1 LTLRVSEPVRSESM
15 WRNRPKAIGVAA
27 AVTLALASV
36 TGCQV
41 NAGSAV
47 VIDGTS
53 VSESAVL
60 QDTAAYLAEQS
71 KTPPT
76 DAQKATLNRAQIT
89 YLVRH
94 SLIAKAVDA
103 QGIVI
108 TDQQRTAVKASV
120 TAQNPQA
127 NLTGRLGL
135 PASDEAGVVNDVV
148 ALELLV
154 KALPPGGEPVQNV
167 SITAE
172 GVPAANRDEA
182 VSLRSKYLANPGEM
196 DAAVSAAG
204 EKGIAKRV
212 YDLVSTPAAGSAGL
226 YQPSPDQ
233 LVILPGADG
242 YLVLRA
248 TGRTV
253 KPAPLTQAAFSSANG
268 LPGVFD
274 LGALLVS
281 KYQDQTKISVNPRY
295 GVWDPASV
303 QVVPG
308 NDGL

>member
-1 LTLRVSEPVRSESM
+1 MTLRASILVRSGSK
-15 WRNRPKAIGVAA
+15 WRRRSKAIGLAA
-27 AVTLALASV
+27 AGALALASV

-53 VSESAVL
+53 VPESGVL

-76 DAQKATLNRAQIT
+76 DAQKAALNRAQIT

-94 SLIAKAVDA
+94 SLIAKAVTA

-108 TDQQRTAVKASV
+108 TDQQRNAVKASV

-135 PASDEAGVVNDVV
+135 PGSDEAGVVNDVV

-154 KALPPGGEPVQNV
+154 KALPAAGVPVQNV
-167 SITAE
+167 SVTAE
-172 GVPAANRDEA
+172 GVPAASRDEA
-182 VSLRSKYLANPGEM
+182 VSLRSKYLANPDEM

-204 EKGIAKRV
+204 EKGIPEHV
-212 YDLVSTPAAGSAGL
+212 YDLLSTPAVGSAGL

-233 LVILPGADG
+233 LVILPGGDG
-242 YLVLRA
+242 YVVLRA

-253 KPAPLTQAAFSSANG
+253 KPASLTQSAFSSANG

-281 KYQDQTKISVNPRY
+281 KYQAETKISVNPRY